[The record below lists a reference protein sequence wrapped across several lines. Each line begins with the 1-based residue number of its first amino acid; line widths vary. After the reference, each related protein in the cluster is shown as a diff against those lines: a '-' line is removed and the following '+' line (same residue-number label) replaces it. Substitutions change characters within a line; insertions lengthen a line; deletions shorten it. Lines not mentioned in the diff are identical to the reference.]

1 MEVIFKA
8 KDGKM
13 FDSAEACVQYEAEL
27 VDKAKDWTAW
37 TWSGLFT
44 DDTSEA
50 LIVKL
55 NGEDAA
61 AQFLAKA
68 RLDDDDNVD
77 GIEVGDEGWFFYDDN
92 RDGYTHIDGAIIH
105 ILKTISAS

>member
-13 FDSAEACVQYEAEL
+13 FRSAEECVQYEAEL

-37 TWSGLFT
+37 NWSGLFT
-44 DDTSEA
+44 DDTSDA
-50 LIVKL
+50 IIVKL
-55 NGEDAA
+55 DGEDAA

-68 RLDDDDNVD
+68 KLDDDDIID
-77 GIEVGDEGWFFYDDN
+77 GIKVGDEGWFFYDDN
-92 RDGYTHIDGAIIH
+92 RDGYTQIDGEIID
-105 ILKTISAS
+105 ILKSISAS